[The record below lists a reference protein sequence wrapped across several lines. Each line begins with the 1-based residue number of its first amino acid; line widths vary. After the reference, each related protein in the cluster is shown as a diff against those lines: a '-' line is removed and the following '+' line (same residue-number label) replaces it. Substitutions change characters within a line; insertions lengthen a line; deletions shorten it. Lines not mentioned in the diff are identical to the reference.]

1 MKKGSVHTCNG
12 CLAFEP
18 HTRTAP
24 RGSISFNSNQAFCKL
39 GHDIEPIQDDV
50 TWLESYNGECRPKNK
65 TCQKP
70 KKIGELVELMKEY
83 NEKTSDIEYDEV
95 IINGKTYLEEKPK
108 SSCKFPDSCAKGY
121 YQKINKYYCSKCNIT
136 GL

>member
-12 CLAFEP
+12 CLALEP

-24 RGSISFNSNQAFCKL
+24 HGSISFNSNQAYCRL
-39 GHDIEPIQDDV
+39 GHDIEPTQDNV
-50 TWLESYNGECRPKNK
+50 TYLRSYHGEWKPKNK

-70 KKIGELVELMKEY
+70 KKISIFVELMNEHY
-83 NEKTSDIEYDEV
+83 NQTIDKKDEEV
-95 IINGKTYLEEKPK
+95 IINGEVYLEEKTNN
-108 SSCKFPDSCAKGY
+108 SCKFPDSCAKGY
-121 YQKINKYYCSKCNIT
+121 YQKINQYYCSKCEIT